1 MTNERKLSQEGRGS
15 TQVLHGSIHVRVT
28 EKGSLMTYS
37 PSFFSPPLLSAS
49 LLAFLW
55 SAWGQTP
62 TSIHMAWVHN
72 IT

>member
-1 MTNERKLSQEGRGS
+1 MTDERKLSQEGEREYTS
-15 TQVLHGSIHVRVT
+15 LAWFDTLCVT

-55 SAWGQTP
+55 SAWEQTP